1 MGQYYV
7 VVNIDKKEYMEAESG
22 VKLME
27 WSYNRNSLI
36 LNLIKKLANEWKND
50 RVFVVGDYAL
60 SKDRIDEEIGIT
72 KKDYDYEILK
82 RIEKELGIYD
92 KKAGKYNETLYNFA
106 DKNFKKINLERLEDE
121 EYKYI
126 YNHNKKEFINLE
138 HCPLAWLYK
147 EKNNY
152 VQVKISPISL
162 LLALGNGMGG
172 GDYWGNNCNMV
183 GKYIDDVQNIEITKE
198 PLKVD
203 YEEFRPEFYEDD
215 YVPYTE
221 IPNEIKMQKE
231 KEKLTKIIVD
241 FIMKYDNKN
250 FKDNYK
256 DKQNAISR
264 TDFSLDYEPDRK
276 VQELLNIVKSNNI
289 TEVEE
294 KSNNIIEQI
303 NYYKLQKVVRSNKS
317 KSDIEFM
324 NKNNED
330 KYINET
336 YKRIFSQLKLKNI
349 EYLTTNN
356 RETIILFDSK
366 EEIHIYTKNQ
376 NEIKDYIENTRTVQT
391 MSREQK
397 EVVKYTEIPER
408 IAKNQKNQDLFY
420 YEYRENDNQKTIEKG
435 VWVDFAGTL
444 VTNKDILDNKEHMTR
459 NELFNNPKI
468 LMLDDSDI
476 EDKVRQEMEEKTN
489 DEENEYEECD

>member
-7 VVNIDKKEYMEAESG
+7 VINIDKKEYMESESG

-27 WSYNRNSLI
+27 WSYNRNPLI
-36 LNLIKKLANEWKND
+36 LNLINKLANEWKND

-60 SKDRIDEEIGIT
+60 SKDRIDEENGIT

-82 RIEKELGIYD
+82 KIEKELGIYD
-92 KKAGKYNETLYNFA
+92 KKDGKYSETLYNFA

-147 EKNNY
+147 EKNEY

-183 GKYIDDVQNIEITKE
+183 GKYIEDVQDLEITKE

-241 FIMKYDNKN
+241 FLMKYDNKN

-276 VQELLNIVKSNNI
+276 VKELLNIVKSNN

-294 KSNNIIEQI
+294 KSNSIIEQI
-303 NYYKLQKVVRSNKS
+303 NDYKLQKAVRSNKS

-324 NKNNED
+324 NENNDD

-336 YKRIFSQLKLKNI
+336 YRRIFSQLKLQNI
-349 EYLTTNN
+349 EKLTTNN
-356 RETIILFDSK
+356 RETIILFESK
-366 EEIHIYTKNQ
+366 EEIHINTKNQ
-376 NEIKDYIENTRTVQT
+376 NEINDYIENTKRVQRI
-391 MSREQK
+391 SREQK
-397 EVVKYTEIPER
+397 EVVKYTEIPEK
-408 IAKNQKNQDLFY
+408 IAKNRKNQDLFY
-420 YEYRENDNQKTIEKG
+420 YEYRESDNQKTIEKG
-435 VWVDFAGTL
+435 VWVDFSGTL
-444 VTNKDILDNKEHMTR
+444 VTNKEILDNKEYMDR

-489 DEENEYEECD
+489 DEENEYEE